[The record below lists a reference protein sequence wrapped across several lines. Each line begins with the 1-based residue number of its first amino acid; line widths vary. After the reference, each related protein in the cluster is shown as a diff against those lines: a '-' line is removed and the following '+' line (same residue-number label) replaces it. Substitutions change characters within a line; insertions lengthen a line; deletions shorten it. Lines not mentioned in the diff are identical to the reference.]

1 MAEENKDVLK
11 QAEATINVEGI
22 LSEKKLEKATDSE
35 GKEIIRGTLKI
46 KENDTNFI
54 NLNVYVNRFTKDG
67 KENNAYAGMETVMN
81 EYQSIAEVGEEA
93 ATRIKC
99 GKGALKPNTFVD
111 KRTGDVRTN
120 VRYDATYVS
129 RVDDLTKYE
138 PKAKFEVEGYISSV
152 FPEVK
157 QGEETGRLN
166 VNILV
171 PTYNGIEPMV
181 IVVGEDL
188 ASDFEEMYEPGQT
201 ARFFGI
207 LKNNVVVKEEVIKMA
222 LGKSETKKSYDY
234 VDERFLTGAQD
245 PYEEEFAYSTEA
257 IQKAVADREMRLENE
272 KKKVAEAKQNT
283 NKAAVTANVSAT
295 GRPIPKFSM

>member
-1 MAEENKDVLK
+1 MTEENKNTLR
-11 QAEATINVEGI
+11 QAEALVNVEGI
-22 LSEKKLEKATDSE
+22 LSEKKLEKAVDSE
-35 GKEIIRGTLKI
+35 GKEIIRGSLKI

-54 NLNVYVNRFTKDG
+54 TLNVYVNRYTKDG
-67 KENNAYAGMETVMN
+67 KENNAYAGMVTVMD

-93 ATRIKC
+93 ATRVRC
-99 GKGALKPNTFVD
+99 GKGALKPNTYVD
-111 KRTGDVRTN
+111 KRTGDVKTN

-138 PKAKFEVEGYISSV
+138 PKAKFEVEGYIVSMI
-152 FPEVK
+152 PEVK
-157 QGEETGRLN
+157 KDEETGRLI

-181 IVVGEDL
+181 ITVGDDL
-188 ASDFEEMYEPGQT
+188 ASEFEGMFEPGQT

-207 LKNNVVVKEEVIKMA
+207 LKNNVIVEEKVIKMA
-222 LGKSETKKSYDY
+222 LGKSEIKKSYDY

-245 PYEEEFAYSTEA
+245 PYEEEQAYSAEA
-257 IQKAVADREMRLENE
+257 IKKAMADREMKLEND
-272 KKKVAEAKQNT
+272 KKKVAEAKQNA
-283 NKAAVTANVSAT
+283 NKAAVTANVSNT